1 MNEKHFVNWDTA
13 KALRAAGYN
22 EDIDHCINEDGEIM
36 EVTVLNQDLPEWKCQ
51 CPSIQ
56 EALDWLEER
65 DVRIEVR
72 MKHMKI
78 KGDPYKVADDDEY
91 QWQYFYDICKG
102 DDVENP
108 IIACDESDCV
118 IMYTDRNLCWQ
129 EAVEKGVSVL

>member
-56 EALDWLEER
+56 
-65 DVRIEVR
+65 
-72 MKHMKI
+72 
-78 KGDPYKVADDDEY
+78 
-91 QWQYFYDICKG
+91 
-102 DDVENP
+102 
-108 IIACDESDCV
+108 
-118 IMYTDRNLCWQ
+118 
-129 EAVEKGVSVL
+129 